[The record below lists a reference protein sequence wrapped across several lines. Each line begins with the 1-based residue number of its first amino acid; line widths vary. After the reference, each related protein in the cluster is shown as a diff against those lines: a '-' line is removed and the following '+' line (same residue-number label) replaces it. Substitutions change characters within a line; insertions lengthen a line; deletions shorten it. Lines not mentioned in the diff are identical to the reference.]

1 MKSLKEKYE
10 FLQKQRN
17 QLEAFKSPQLY
28 IDMGILVL
36 NGEMIWSDNSHQGD
50 SKVYIHLET
59 LRFVYVP
66 VCQVEEFEEGNVIFK
81 RDVFSF
87 RDEWKE
93 IRDLS
98 GWFREELE
106 YHKTEDAIRNFL
118 CMQYRRKFL
127 QKEMKKDHY

>member
-10 FLQKQRN
+10 FLQKQKN
-17 QLEAFKSPQLY
+17 QLEVLKSSQLY
-28 IDMGILVL
+28 IDTGIFVL
-36 NGEMIWSDNSHQGD
+36 NGEMIRSDGLHQED

-59 LRFVYVP
+59 LKFVYVP
-66 VCQVEEFEEGNVIFK
+66 VCQIEGFEEGNVIFK

-98 GWFREELE
+98 DWFREELE

-118 CMQYRRKFL
+118 RMQYRRKFL
-127 QKEMKKDHY
+127 QREMKKDHY

>member
-28 IDMGILVL
+28 IDMGIFVL
-36 NGEMIWSDNSHQGD
+36 NGEMIKSNDVYQGD
-50 SKVYIHLET
+50 SKVYVYLET
-59 LRFVYVP
+59 LTFVYVP
-66 VCQVEEFEEGNVIFK
+66 VCQIEEFEEGNVIIK

-98 GWFREELE
+98 DWFREELE
-106 YHKTEDAIRNFL
+106 YHRSEDAIRNFFR
-118 CMQYRRKFL
+118 MQYRRMFL
-127 QKEMKKDHY
+127 QRELKKDPH